1 MAFFEYRQNNSG
13 GGFDIDE
20 SVGISVLVIIEADS
34 AEEANRKAEDIGLYF
49 DGDGDCSCCGNR
61 WYEVWDDSDSEPV
74 PSYYGAPIQDV
85 EFGSGLNFKR
95 NKTGPEAY
103 VHFADGKVQ
112 GYGLPKAKELK

>member
-1 MAFFEYRQNNSG
+1 MAFFEFNQNNSG

-49 DGDGDCSCCGNR
+49 DGEGDCRCCGNR
-61 WYEVWDDSDSEPV
+61 WYEVWSDSDGEPV
-74 PSYYGAPIQDV
+74 PSYYGTPIQDV
-85 EFGSGLNFKR
+85 EFGKGLNSKW

-103 VHFADGKVQ
+103 VHFKDGTIQ
-112 GYGLPKAKELK
+112 GYGLPQKQL